1 MRIKLVKT
9 MNLNDCQMSFRKMD
23 QKTLDPIEKLAF
35 NLRNM
40 VQDIDLNTRELEIL
54 ACLTLTL

>member
-1 MRIKLVKT
+1 